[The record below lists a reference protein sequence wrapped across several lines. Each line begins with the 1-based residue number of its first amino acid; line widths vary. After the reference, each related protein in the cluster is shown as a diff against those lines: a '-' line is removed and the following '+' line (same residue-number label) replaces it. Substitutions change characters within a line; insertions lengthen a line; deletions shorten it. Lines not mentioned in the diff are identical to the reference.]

1 MGKGLVRTGSCRGQE
16 GEVGCRSDGK
26 GGRVNGLLTTCLSTL
41 SSNICA
47 SKEFSVFVLF
57 CFSQE
62 GSSTLPLRQ
71 MPLSYIF
78 GHPI

>member
-1 MGKGLVRTGSCRGQE
+1 M
-16 GEVGCRSDGK
+16 
-26 GGRVNGLLTTCLSTL
+26 NGLLTTCLSTL